1 MEKTLLYPVAY
12 ASPFAVV
19 RIADAE
25 RGGHYSCFG
34 CDGRMVP
41 KKGPIKRPHFAHK
54 ATPCNGDDALHE
66 ATKAFICQGLLAAL
80 ESGTPY
86 NVSYPCSWCDQPI
99 SVNIADPGSSIASE
113 KTVVAGTRSD
123 LVVFRLSGIP
133 RVIIEIVV
141 THDLDGETR
150 LRYQESGLPVV
161 RVSPTWA
168 TVADFYD
175 GAVGDKV
182 MNVANKYLRCS
193 NCNKVEEQAHQSYE
207 TGQRQAQEI
216 IKEIKPHPGLV
227 SHLVA
232 ITHDKF
238 GSPLRQDTRERL
250 TTYAYKLVWLGFSQ
264 AKKRPTLFQFR
275 AGRWTV
281 CADLDS
287 TSVMKI
293 WDVGCVPAVY
303 AFGSP
308 KEGCRECLLEA
319 VQWCLDQHSVP
330 YRRYFEDMDGHN
342 HPMPRA
348 PIPGP
353 ARRTPGGGIGPPVG
367 FHPRP

>member
-1 MEKTLLYPVAY
+1 M
-12 ASPFAVV
+12 
-19 RIADAE
+19 
-25 RGGHYSCFG
+25 
-34 CDGRMVP
+34 
-41 KKGPIKRPHFAHK
+41 
-54 ATPCNGDDALHE
+54 
-66 ATKAFICQGLLAAL
+66 
-80 ESGTPY
+80 
-86 NVSYPCSWCDQPI
+86 
-99 SVNIADPGSSIASE
+99 NIADPGSSIASE
-113 KTVVAGTRSD
+113 KTVVVGTRSD
-123 LVVFRLSGIP
+123 LVVFRFSGIP

-182 MNVANKYLRCS
+182 MNVADKYLRCS
-193 NCNKVEEQAHQSYE
+193 NCNKVEERAHQTYE
-207 TGQRQAQEI
+207 TGRRQAQEI

-238 GSPLRQDTRERL
+238 GSPLRRDTRERL

-353 ARRTPGGGIGPPVG
+353 ARRTLGGGIGPPVG
-367 FHPRP
+367 CHPRS